1 MAGRRA
7 GRHPNLTTDPAEEPA
22 MATIHPVVD
31 EGLGNSAYVVELGDG
46 RALVVD
52 PARDPTP
59 YLELARWRRLRIAY
73 AAETHL
79 HADFLTG
86 SRELAAADGAQ
97 VLAPQASRLGFSH
110 KRLEDSEEVDLG
122 GLTLRA
128 LATPGHAPEHV
139 SYLLLDAGRP
149 LALFSGGALLVGTVA
164 RTDLGGP
171 ELTEPLARA
180 AYQSLQQRLL
190 SLPDELAVYPTHG
203 AGSFCSAP
211 VGGERTTSIGAERR
225 HNRLLAAP
233 NEDAF
238 VAQLLAGFGSYPP
251 YFLRLRERNRVGP
264 ELLTADWR
272 VLPLLPTDRVREHLA
287 GGGALVDA
295 RPIGAFAAGHIPGAL
310 SIELRPRFASWLG
323 WLLDDAQPLVFVLD
337 EDQDRGELARQCRTI
352 GYDHL
357 AGELAGGMAAWRDA
371 GLPEA
376 RLPLVEAERMDDQPG
391 VVLDVRQASEVAD
404 GHLPGALAIELGAL
418 AGDRLPAEL
427 PEGPVTVM
435 CGHGERA
442 MTAASLLARA
452 GHKDLR
458 VALGGPKE
466 WQRATGQALAR
477 P

>member
-1 MAGRRA
+1 M
-7 GRHPNLTTDPAEEPA
+7 P
-22 MATIHPVVD
+22 TIHPIVD

-46 RALVVD
+46 RALVMD
-52 PARDPTP
+52 PARDPTS
-59 YLELARWRRLRIAY
+59 YLELVRRRRLRIGY

-86 SRELAAADGAQ
+86 SRELAAAVGAQ
-97 VLAPQASRLGFSH
+97 VLAPRASRLGFAH
-110 KRLEDSEEVDLG
+110 RGLEDGEEVDLG
-122 GLTLRA
+122 GLSLRV

-164 RTDLGGP
+164 RTDLAGA

-180 AYQSLQQRLL
+180 AYRSLHQRLL

-203 AGSFCSAP
+203 AGSFCATP
-211 VGGERTTSIGAERR
+211 AGDQRTTTIGAERR

-233 NEDAF
+233 DEDAF
-238 VAQLLAGFGSYPP
+238 VAQLLASFGSYPP

-264 ELLTADWR
+264 ELLGCDWK
-272 VLPLLPTDRVREHLA
+272 VLPLLSTDQVQQHLA
-287 GGGALVDA
+287 GGGLVVDA
-295 RPIGAFAAGHIPGAL
+295 RPITEFAAGHIPGAL
-310 SIELRPRFASWLG
+310 SIALRPAFASWLG
-323 WLLDDAQPLVFVLD
+323 WLVDDTRPLVFVLD

-357 AGELAGGMAAWRDA
+357 VGELAGGMAAWRA
-371 GLPEA
+371 ANLPQA
-376 RLPLVEAERMDDQPG
+376 QLPVVEAEQLDDEAG

-404 GHLPGALAIELGAL
+404 GHLPGAVTVELGAL
-418 AGDRLPAEL
+418 AGDRLPAQL

-435 CGHGERA
+435 CAHGERA

-452 GHKDLR
+452 GHKDLG
-458 VALGGPKE
+458 VVHGGPQD
-466 WQRATGQALAR
+466 WQRATGKALASS
-477 P
+477 

>member
-1 MAGRRA
+1 
-7 GRHPNLTTDPAEEPA
+7 

-31 EGLGNSAYVVELGDG
+31 EGLGNSAYLVELGEG

-97 VLAPQASRLGFSH
+97 VLAPQASRLGFPH
-110 KRLEDSEEVDLG
+110 QGLEDGEEVDLG
-122 GLTLRA
+122 GLTLRV

-149 LALFSGGALLVGTVA
+149 QALFSGGALLVGTVA
-164 RTDLGGP
+164 RTDLAGP

-180 AYQSLQQRLL
+180 AYQSLHQRLL

-211 VGGERTTSIGAERR
+211 VGGERTTTIGAERR

-233 NEDAF
+233 DEDAF

-264 ELLTADWR
+264 ELLSADWR
-272 VLPLLPTDRVREHLA
+272 VLPLLPTDRVSEHLA
-287 GGGALVDA
+287 GGGVLVDA
-295 RPIGAFAAGHIPGAL
+295 RPIGAFAAGHIPRAI
-310 SIELRPRFASWLG
+310 SIELRPQFASWLG
-323 WLLDDAQPLVFVLD
+323 WLVNDAQPLVFVLD

-357 AGELAGGMAAWRDA
+357 VGELAGGMCAWQAA
-371 GLPEA
+371 GLA
-376 RLPLVEAERMDDQPG
+376 QAQLPLVQVEQLDEHFG
-391 VVLDVRQASEVAD
+391 VVLDVRQASEVAN
-404 GHLPGALAIELGAL
+404 GHLPGAVAIELGTL
-418 AGDRLPAEL
+418 AGDRQPTEL
-427 PEGPVTVM
+427 PEGPIIAM

-458 VALGGPKE
+458 VALGGPMD

-477 P
+477 S

>member
-1 MAGRRA
+1 V
-7 GRHPNLTTDPAEEPA
+7 PA
-22 MATIHPVVD
+22 IHPVVD

-59 YLELARWRRLRIAY
+59 YLELARWRRLRLAY
-73 AAETHL
+73 AIETHL

-97 VLAPQASRLGFSH
+97 VLAPQASRLGFAH
-110 KRLEDSEEVDLG
+110 RRLEDGEELDLG

-164 RTDLGGP
+164 RTDLAGP

-180 AYQSLQQRLL
+180 AYRSLHQRLL

-211 VGGERTTSIGAERR
+211 VGGERTTTIGAERR
-225 HNRLLAAP
+225 HNRLLAAAD
-233 NEDAF
+233 EDAF
-238 VAQLLAGFGSYPP
+238 VAELLAGFGSYPP

-264 ELLTADWR
+264 ELLGRDWR
-272 VLPLLPTDRVREHLA
+272 VLPLLSTDRVRAQLA
-287 GGGALVDA
+287 GGGVLVDA
-295 RPIGAFAAGHIPGAL
+295 RPIAAFAAGHIPGAL
-310 SIELRPRFASWLG
+310 SIALRPQFASWLG
-323 WLLDDAQPLVFVLD
+323 WLVNDAQALVFVLD

-357 AGELAGGMAAWRDA
+357 VGELAGGMALWQAA
-371 GLPEA
+371 GLA
-376 RLPLVEAERMDDQPG
+376 QAQLPLVQVEQLDGHSG
-391 VVLDVRQASEVAD
+391 VVLDVRQASEVAN
-404 GHLPGALAIELGAL
+404 GHLPGAVTVELGAL
-418 AGDRLPAEL
+418 AGDRQPTEF

-452 GHKDLR
+452 GHHDLR
-458 VALGGPKE
+458 VAHGGPKQ
-466 WQRATGQALAR
+466 WQRATGHALAR
-477 P
+477 S

>member
-1 MAGRRA
+1 M
-7 GRHPNLTTDPAEEPA
+7 DPTKPPA

-59 YLELARWRRLRIAY
+59 YLELARWRRLQVAY

-97 VLAPQASRLGFSH
+97 ILAPQASRLGFAH
-110 KRLEDSEEVDLG
+110 RGLEDGQEVDLG

-139 SYLLLDAGRP
+139 SYLLLDGGRP

-164 RTDLGGP
+164 RTDLAGP

-180 AYQSLQQRLL
+180 AYQSLHQRLL
-190 SLPDELAVYPTHG
+190 PLPDELAVHPTHG
-203 AGSFCSAP
+203 AGSFCAAP

-233 NEDAF
+233 NEDTF
-238 VAQLLAGFGSYPP
+238 VAELLAGFGSYPP
-251 YFLRLRERNRVGP
+251 YFLRLRERNRAGP
-264 ELLTADWR
+264 ELLGRDWR
-272 VLPLLPTDRVREHLA
+272 VLPLLSTDQVRLHLA
-287 GGGALVDA
+287 GGGVLVDA
-295 RPIGAFAAGHIPGAL
+295 RPVAAFAAGHVPGAL
-310 SIELRPRFASWLG
+310 SIALRPQFASWLG
-323 WLLDDAQPLVFVLD
+323 WLVDDTRPLVFVLG

-357 AGELAGGMAAWRDA
+357 AGELAGGMAAWRAA
-371 GLPEA
+371 GLPHA
-376 RLPLVEAERMDDQPG
+376 QLPLVEAGQLGDQPG
-391 VVLDVRQASEVAD
+391 LVLDVRQASEVAD
-404 GHLPGALAIELGAL
+404 GHLPGAVTVELGAL
-418 AGDRLPAEL
+418 AGDRLPAQL

-435 CGHGERA
+435 CSHGQRA
-442 MTAASLLARA
+442 MTAASLLERA
-452 GHKDLR
+452 GRRDLQ
-458 VALGGPKE
+458 VVVGGVDDR
-466 WQRATGQALAR
+466 QQATGQALAR
-477 P
+477 S